1 MSDRLCSAAAL
12 TRCEDL
18 SPRAE
23 VAEGRAPRY
32 NGGMETTAGAGYAV
46 IVTEAPVTVKAKKT
60 DDSTET
66 IKVLE
71 SVGQHT
77 FIAMS
82 GETVFDGG
90 AVGLVQ
96 GPFDPARALGGD
108 NGGAGGKP
116 IYTLGSD
123 NTYKFVVSETTAELT
138 RPASA
143 TDWFHVRMPM
153 HLHGNNLQHGA
164 GASIFAQGSIVSS
177 MSARGFYVED
187 SGVRIVEL
195 DSDATGHAYMELN
208 GSRVLTEGGERVLN
222 ATMSGT
228 TAIVTMQHAT
238 VVEVPSAATSVVVTP
253 NVVDGFSKQT
263 HLILTPAD
271 TMPSGWLSAT
281 DGAVVRWP
289 FGEIAMPA
297 GWSYIITLVQVGK
310 VILANALPVDL
321 STPAA

>member
-1 MSDRLCSAAAL
+1 MSARLCSAAAL
-12 TRCEDL
+12 PRCEDL

-23 VAEGRAPRY
+23 VAEGRTPRY
-32 NGGMETTAGAGYAV
+32 NGGMETTAGAWYAV

-66 IKVLE
+66 IKVME

-90 AVGLVQ
+90 SVGLVQ

-108 NGGAGGKP
+108 NGGAGAP

-123 NTYKFVVSETTAELT
+123 NTYRLTVSATTAEMT
-138 RPASA
+138 RPATA

-164 GASIFAQGSIVSS
+164 GASLFAQGSMLAS

-187 SGVRIVEL
+187 GGTRVFEL
-195 DSDATGHAYMELN
+195 DSDSTGAVYMAIGGSTIALGEDGVAPTTELYSSAVYNVTADATTGFNLSALSLATPLAGGLTTSRIAITLTGEGHAGAQEWPVGWNWVNEYQ
-208 GSRVLTEGGERVLN
+208 GSAPVLDGGRVYYVAVERRGDYIN
-222 ATMSGT
+222 AHVSHSN
-228 TAIVTMQHAT
+228 AI
-238 VVEVPSAATSVVVTP
+238 
-253 NVVDGFSKQT
+253 
-263 HLILTPAD
+263 
-271 TMPSGWLSAT
+271 
-281 DGAVVRWP
+281 
-289 FGEIAMPA
+289 
-297 GWSYIITLVQVGK
+297 
-310 VILANALPVDL
+310 
-321 STPAA
+321 

>member
-12 TRCEDL
+12 PRCEDL

-23 VAEGRAPRY
+23 VAEGRARRY
-32 NGGMETTAGAGYAV
+32 NGGMETTAGLAYAV
-46 IVTEAPVTVKAKKT
+46 NVTEAPVTVKAKKT

-90 AVGLVQ
+90 SVGLVQ
-96 GPFDPARALGGD
+96 GPFDPARALGN
-108 NGGAGGKP
+108 NGGAGAP
-116 IYTLGSD
+116 LYTLGSD
-123 NTYKFVVSETTAELT
+123 NTYKLAVSETTAELT

-164 GASIFAQGSIVSS
+164 GASIFAQGSMLAS

-187 SGVRIVEL
+187 GGKRVFEL
-195 DSDATGHAYMELN
+195 DSDATGAVYMAIGGATIALGEDGVAPTTELHSHAFYNITGDAASGFDL
-208 GSRVLTEGGERVLN
+208 SSLSLAAPLAGGV
-222 ATMSGT
+222 T
-228 TAIVTMQHAT
+228 TARIAIKLTGAGHVGAQVWPVGWNWVNEYQGSAP
-238 VVEVPSAATSVVVTP
+238 VLDGGRVYYIAVERFGDYINA
-253 NVVDGFSKQT
+253 
-263 HLILTPAD
+263 HL
-271 TMPSGWLSAT
+271 SHS
-281 DGAVVRWP
+281 
-289 FGEIAMPA
+289 
-297 GWSYIITLVQVGK
+297 
-310 VILANALPVDL
+310 NAI
-321 STPAA
+321 